1 MVVGDAWKREWS
13 RNIPNM
19 WLPNHAGQCHKPTM
33 IQASR
38 ESKNGATPE
47 EFKVANLGWRWEITN
62 FYTRAARTNNNL
74 CKTRHS
80 LGIVHCRFTVEY
92 QRITVAFLGIMF
104 FRSVFFDVCFP
115 ASLLFCFYDVCFSAF
130 PCFSAFV
137 VLCFSASPC
146 FASLI
151 TKKNKTENKNKTIL
165 DPNVNLG
172 SFGEWKGTPKQP
184 NKKYWI
190 NGIVDVFSKDTIVLL
205 VHWYVGLPKNRAPI
219 SVHHHFPNDLL
230 AVVGCSLFLEVL
242 DQIQMMATSHFA
254 DVTINI
260 YIYTYSKLY
269 FPMVSIMRLILK
281 VALTIY

>member
-1 MVVGDAWKREWS
+1 MKWTLLAHLPMVVGDAWKREWS

-104 FRSVFFDVCFP
+104 FRSVFFLMSVSLLLCFSASMMFAFLLFP
-115 ASLLFCFYDVCFSAF
+115 ASLL
-130 PCFSAFV
+130 
-137 VLCFSASPC
+137 L
-146 FASLI
+146 
-151 TKKNKTENKNKTIL
+151 
-165 DPNVNLG
+165 
-172 SFGEWKGTPKQP
+172 
-184 NKKYWI
+184 
-190 NGIVDVFSKDTIVLL
+190 
-205 VHWYVGLPKNRAPI
+205 
-219 SVHHHFPNDLL
+219 
-230 AVVGCSLFLEVL
+230 
-242 DQIQMMATSHFA
+242 
-254 DVTINI
+254 
-260 YIYTYSKLY
+260 
-269 FPMVSIMRLILK
+269 
-281 VALTIY
+281 

>member
-104 FRSVFFDVCFP
+104 FRSVFFWC
-115 ASLLFCFYDVCFSAF
+115 LF
-130 PCFSAFV
+130 PCFFAFLLLWCLFFCFSLLLCFCSSLL
-137 VLCFSASPC
+137 LCFSMFC
-146 FASLI
+146 FSDHQ
-151 TKKNKTENKNKTIL
+151 KNKTENKNKTIL